1 MDRVQIKIIGNQ
13 IVYYRKK
20 TDKIIEFFGTIN
32 EKEVELSKTA
42 IQNWDIS
49 EENSILLLEKLERI
63 GKAIKDYGREESQE

>member
-1 MDRVQIKIIGNQ
+1 MDRVKIKVIGNQ
-13 IVYYRKK
+13 IIYYRKK

>member
-1 MDRVQIKIIGNQ
+1 MDRVKIKVIGNQ

-32 EKEVELSKTA
+32 EKEAELSKTA

-49 EENSILLLEKLERI
+49 EEESTLLLEKLERI
-63 GKAIKDYGREESQE
+63 GKAIKDYGREESQK

>member
-1 MDRVQIKIIGNQ
+1 MDRVQIKVIGNQ

-32 EKEVELSKTA
+32 EKEAELSKTA
-42 IQNWDIS
+42 IQNWNIS
-49 EENSILLLEKLERI
+49 EDDSVLLLEKLERI